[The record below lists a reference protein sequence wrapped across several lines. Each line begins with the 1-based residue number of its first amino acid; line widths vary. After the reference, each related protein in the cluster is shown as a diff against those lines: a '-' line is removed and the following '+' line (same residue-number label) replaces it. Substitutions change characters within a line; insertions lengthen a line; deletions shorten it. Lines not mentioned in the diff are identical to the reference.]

1 MWGRSSARQG
11 ETSEPAPR
19 EGGASPFEELS
30 RRLEAALD
38 VIGEGIVICDQDGE
52 LEFRNAAAGRYLTS
66 APSDALAVQ
75 AVSELTREALAGHLP
90 DRQLDLLSPARRS
103 LSIRAF
109 PIVGAAGVEGAV
121 AVIEDITERLR
132 LESVRRDFVANVT
145 HELKTPT
152 GALALLAETIEGED
166 DLETIAR
173 LAQRMGAEADRL
185 VRIIDDLLD
194 LSRIEVNES
203 PQKVLV
209 PVDEIVGEAIDSIQS
224 LAVSLEVTLKVGD
237 TPRHLA
243 VPGDR
248 RDLISAV
255 SNLVDNAIKYS
266 EAGGEVYVELREVPS
281 GIDVSVMDRGVGIPS
296 RDLERIFERF
306 YRVDRARSR
315 ATGGTGLGLSIV
327 RHVAVNHGGSVTV
340 DSKEGEGS
348 TFVLSLPAVALTGG
362 PEAIFG
368 GDEDIA

>member
-1 MWGRSSARQG
+1 MWGRNSARHG
-11 ETSEPAPR
+11 DPSEPGTDDGER
-19 EGGASPFEELS
+19 LPFEEMS
-30 RRLEAALD
+30 KRLQAALD
-38 VIGEGIVICDQDGE
+38 VIGEGILICDQDGE
-52 LEFRNAAAGRYLTS
+52 VAFRNAAAGRYLTS
-66 APSDALAVQ
+66 APTDALAVQ
-75 AVSELTREALAGHLP
+75 AVSELTREALAGHTP
-90 DRQLDLLSPARRS
+90 DRQLDLLSPTRRS

-109 PIVGAAGVEGAV
+109 PIVGPAGVEGAV
-121 AVIEDITERLR
+121 AVVEDITERLR

-166 DLETIAR
+166 DLEVIAR
-173 LAQRMGAEADRL
+173 LAQRMGGEADRL

-194 LSRIEVNES
+194 LSRIEVNET

-209 PVDEIVGEAIDSIQS
+209 PVDEIIGEAIDSLQA

-266 EAGGEVYVELREVPS
+266 EAGGEVYVELREVGS
-281 GIDVSVMDRGVGIPS
+281 GIEVSVTDRGVGIPS

-327 RHVAVNHGGSVTV
+327 RHVTVNHGGCVTV

-348 TFVLSLPAVALTGG
+348 TFVLCLPAVALAAGS
-362 PEAIFG
+362 EATIG
-368 GDEDIA
+368 GDEILA

>member
-1 MWGRSSARQG
+1 MWGRNSTRHG
-11 ETSEPAPR
+11 ETPEPGS
-19 EGGASPFEELS
+19 GGGDESPFEELS
-30 RRLEAALD
+30 RRLQAALD

-52 LEFRNAAAGRYLTS
+52 VAFRNAAAGRYLTS
-66 APSDALAVQ
+66 APTDALAVQ
-75 AVSELTREALAGHLP
+75 AVSELTREALAGHTP

-109 PIVGAAGVEGAV
+109 PIFGVVGVEGAV
-121 AVIEDITERLR
+121 AVVEDITERLR

-166 DLETIAR
+166 DLEVIAR
-173 LAQRMGAEADRL
+173 LAQRMGSEADRL

-194 LSRIEVNES
+194 LSRIEVNET

-209 PVDEIVGEAIDSIQS
+209 PVDEIIGEAIDSLQA
-224 LAVSLEVTLKVGD
+224 LAVSLEVTVKVGD

-248 RDLISAV
+248 RDLISSV

-266 EAGGEVYVELREVPS
+266 EAGGEVYVELREVES
-281 GIDVSVMDRGVGIPS
+281 DIEVSVTDRGVGIPS

-340 DSKEGEGS
+340 ESKEGEGS
-348 TFVLSLPAVALTGG
+348 TFVLSLPAVALAAG
-362 PEAIFG
+362 PDPTIG
-368 GDEDIA
+368 GDESLA

>member
-1 MWGRSSARQG
+1 VWGRSSTRQAELSRPDPTEAELPPLDG
-11 ETSEPAPR
+11 
-19 EGGASPFEELS
+19 LS
-30 RRLEAALD
+30 RRLQAALD
-38 VIGEGIVICDQDGE
+38 VIGEGIVICDRDGE
-52 LEFRNAAAGRYLTS
+52 VVFSNTAAGRYLTS
-66 APSDALAVQ
+66 APTDALAVQ
-75 AVSELTREALAGHLP
+75 AVSELTREALAGHSP
-90 DRQLDLLSPARRS
+90 DRQLDLLAPSRHS

-109 PIVGAAGVEGAV
+109 PIIGAEGVEGAV
-121 AVIEDITERLR
+121 VVVEDITDRLR

-166 DLETIAR
+166 DPEVISR
-173 LAQRMGAEADRL
+173 LAQRMGSEADRL

-194 LSRIEVNES
+194 LSRIEVNET

-209 PVDEIVGEAIDSIQS
+209 PVDEIVGEAIDSLQA
-224 LAVSLEVTLKVGD
+224 LAGNLEVTVKIGD
-237 TPRHLA
+237 CPHDLA

-248 RDLISAV
+248 RDLVSAV

-266 EAGGEVYVELREVPS
+266 EAGGEVYVEMREMGP
-281 GIDVSVMDRGVGIPS
+281 GIEVSVTDRGVGIPS

-327 RHVAVNHGGSVTV
+327 RHVAANHGGSVTV
-340 DSKEGEGS
+340 ESKEGEGS
-348 TFVLSLPAVALTGG
+348 TFVLSLPAVTLPAS
-362 PEAIFG
+362 PDPAIG
-368 GDEDIA
+368 GDEDLA

>member
-1 MWGRSSARQG
+1 VWGRNSTRQG
-11 ETSEPAPR
+11 EPAEPDTA
-19 EGGASPFEELS
+19 EGERSPFEELS
-30 RRLEAALD
+30 RRLQAALD
-38 VIGEGIVICDQDGE
+38 VIGEGIVICDHDGE
-52 LEFRNAAAGRYLTS
+52 VAFRNSAAGRYLTS
-66 APSDALAVQ
+66 APTDALAVQ
-75 AVSELTREALAGHLP
+75 AVSELTREALAGHSP
-90 DRQLDLLSPARRS
+90 DRQLDLLSPARHS

-109 PIVGAAGVEGAV
+109 PIMGAEGVEGAV
-121 AVIEDITERLR
+121 VVVEDITDRLR

-166 DLETIAR
+166 DPEVISR
-173 LAQRMGAEADRL
+173 LAQRMGSEADRL

-194 LSRIEVNES
+194 LSRIEVNET

-209 PVDEIVGEAIDSIQS
+209 PVEEIIGEAIDSLQDV
-224 LAVSLEVTLKVGD
+224 AGNLEVTVKVGD
-237 TPRHLA
+237 CRRDLA

-248 RDLISAV
+248 RDLVSAV

-266 EAGGEVYVELREVPS
+266 EAGGEVYVELREAGP
-281 GIDVSVMDRGVGIPS
+281 GIELSVTDRGVGIPG

-327 RHVAVNHGGSVTV
+327 RHVAANHGGSVTV

-348 TFVLSLPAVALTGG
+348 TFVLSLPAVTLAAIPEPASGG
-362 PEAIFG
+362 E
-368 GDEDIA
+368 GDLA

>member
-1 MWGRSSARQG
+1 MWGRNSARQADH
-11 ETSEPAPR
+11 SEPGQVEAK
-19 EGGASPFEELS
+19 PFEELS
-30 RRLEAALD
+30 WRLQAALD
-38 VIGEGIVICDQDGE
+38 VIGEGIVICDHDGE
-52 LEFRNAAAGRYLTS
+52 VAFRNAAAGRYLTS
-66 APSDALAVQ
+66 APTDALAVQ
-75 AVSELTREALAGHLP
+75 AVSELTREALAGHSP

-109 PIVGAAGVEGAV
+109 PIVRATGIEGAV
-121 AVIEDITERLR
+121 AVVEDITERLR
-132 LESVRRDFVANVT
+132 LESVRRDFVANVS

-152 GALALLAETIEGED
+152 GALALLAETIEGEED
-166 DLETIAR
+166 PEVISR
-173 LAQRMGAEADRL
+173 LAQRMGGEADRL

-194 LSRIEVNES
+194 LSRIEVNET

-209 PVDEIVGEAIDSIQS
+209 PVDEIVGEAIDSLQS
-224 LAVSLEVTLKVGD
+224 LALSLEVTVKVGD

-266 EAGGEVYVELREVPS
+266 EASGEVYVELREVGS
-281 GIDVSVMDRGVGIPS
+281 GIEVSVTDRGVGIPG

-327 RHVAVNHGGSVTV
+327 RHVAVNHRGSVTV
-340 DSKEGEGS
+340 ESKEGEGS
-348 TFVLSLPAVALTGG
+348 TFVLSLPAVALVANPEPTIGG
-362 PEAIFG
+362 EESFA
-368 GDEDIA
+368 

>member
-1 MWGRSSARQG
+1 MWGRNSTRH
-11 ETSEPAPR
+11 SEAAGAERSDP
-19 EGGASPFEELS
+19 EGLPFEELS
-30 RRLEAALD
+30 RRLQAALD

-52 LEFRNAAAGRYLTS
+52 MAFRNAAAGRYLTS
-66 APSDALAVQ
+66 APTDALAVQ
-75 AVSELTREALAGHLP
+75 AVSELTREALAGHTP

-109 PIVGAAGVEGAV
+109 PIVGATGVEGAV
-121 AVIEDITERLR
+121 AVVEDITERLR

-152 GALALLAETIEGED
+152 GALALLAETIEGEED
-166 DLETIAR
+166 PEVISR
-173 LAQRMGAEADRL
+173 LAQRMGGEADRL

-194 LSRIEVNES
+194 LSRIEVNET

-209 PVDEIVGEAIDSIQS
+209 PVDEIVGEAIDSLQA

-266 EAGGEVYVELREVPS
+266 EAGGEVYVELREVGS
-281 GIDVSVMDRGVGIPS
+281 HIEVSVTDRGVGIPS

-327 RHVAVNHGGSVTV
+327 RHVTVNHGGSVTV
-340 DSKEGEGS
+340 ESKEGEGS
-348 TFVLSLPAVALTGG
+348 TFVLALPAVALAASPESTIGG
-362 PEAIFG
+362 
-368 GDEDIA
+368 EDNIA

>member
-1 MWGRSSARQG
+1 MWGRNSTRH
-11 ETSEPAPR
+11 SEAAAPDIDDTER
-19 EGGASPFEELS
+19 TPFEELS
-30 RRLEAALD
+30 RRLQAALD

-52 LEFRNAAAGRYLTS
+52 VAFSNSAAGRYLTS
-66 APSDALAVQ
+66 APTDALAVQ
-75 AVSELTREALAGHLP
+75 AVSELTREALAGHSP
-90 DRQLDLLSPARRS
+90 DRQLDLLSPARHS

-109 PIVGAAGVEGAV
+109 PIMGAEGVEGAV
-121 AVIEDITERLR
+121 VVVEDITDRLR

-166 DLETIAR
+166 DPEVISR
-173 LAQRMGAEADRL
+173 LAKRMGSEADRL

-194 LSRIEVNES
+194 LSRIEVNET

-209 PVDEIVGEAIDSIQS
+209 PVEEIIGEAIDSLQA
-224 LAVSLEVTLKVGD
+224 LATNLEVTVKVGD
-237 TPRHLA
+237 CRGDLA

-248 RDLISAV
+248 RDLVSAV

-266 EAGGEVYVELREVPS
+266 EAGGEVYVELREAGPRVE
-281 GIDVSVMDRGVGIPS
+281 VSVTDRGVGIPS

-327 RHVAVNHGGSVTV
+327 RHVTANHGGSVTV
-340 DSKEGEGS
+340 ESKEGEGS
-348 TFVLSLPAVALTGG
+348 TFVLSLPAVTLPAS
-362 PEAIFG
+362 PESTIG
-368 GDEDIA
+368 GDGDFA